1 MEYSRQL
8 LVICGYV
15 NGLEG
20 KVLELIIKRCLEL
33 DVEIVIEDRCGGLP
47 IVQLRPQAADEDG
60 DGEGMDTETQEAQ
73 KESQEKPRL
82 DIAGGIM
89 YPEYMLVYIK

>member
-1 MEYSRQL
+1 M
-8 LVICGYV
+8 ICGYV

-47 IVQLRPQAADEDG
+47 LVQLRPQADEYG
-60 DGEGMDTETQEAQ
+60 DGEGVDNEVQEQTQEAQ
-73 KESQEKPRL
+73 GDSQEKPRT
-82 DIAGGIM
+82 DTAG
-89 YPEYMLVYIK
+89 